1 MQLGVRSHSKEVAR
15 LDSCHGRS
23 GLMCKVSPKM
33 ADGLSPE
40 WVTSFRGHVLA
51 FTGRVLIDGGWT
63 IREDCW
69 RMARTRGAADWKT
82 DMSGRVTLLV
92 HGDLASQHVTDR
104 TRQYSKKL
112 KLADE
117 LRRSGKSV
125 AIIDGQGFADLVNG
139 YPARN
144 RELLFDGPSD
154 VLVLPELGEGI
165 LGGPLSTRQIPVHEP
180 SELTLN
186 LEALDRGTAAHEA
199 TVTAL
204 SRALEGRGL
213 RPQRPGRHAPA
224 FDVGWTEDGV
234 VNIAEVK
241 SLTGTD
247 QTQQIRLGL
256 GQVLDYAQQIRLS
269 GLESSPVQPVLVLEH
284 EPSHPRWTETASSAG
299 VKLMWGP
306 TFSKN
311 G

>member
-1 MQLGVRSHSKEVAR
+1 
-15 LDSCHGRS
+15 
-23 GLMCKVSPKM
+23 M
-33 ADGLSPE
+33 ADALRSE

-51 FTGRVLIDGGWT
+51 FTGKVWIDASWT
-63 IREDCW
+63 IREDCG
-69 RMARTRGAADWKT
+69 RMAETRGAVDWKP

-92 HGDLASQHVTDR
+92 HGDLASQYVTDR

-112 KLADE
+112 ILADK
-117 LRRSGKSV
+117 LRRSGSPL

-144 RELLFDGPSD
+144 RKLLFAGPSD
-154 VLVLPELGEGI
+154 VLVLPDLGEGI

-186 LEALDRGTAAHEA
+186 LDALDRGTAAHEA
-199 TVTAL
+199 TVAAL
-204 SRALEGRGL
+204 SRTLERRGL
-213 RPQRPGRHAPA
+213 LPQRPGRHAPA
-224 FDVGWTEDGV
+224 FDVGWTEDGG

-269 GLESSPVQPVLVLEH
+269 WLSSSPVQPVLVLEH

-299 VKLMWGP
+299 VKLIWGP
-306 TFSKN
+306 TFSN
-311 G
+311 GG

>member
-1 MQLGVRSHSKEVAR
+1 VADF
-15 LDSCHGRS
+15 LES
-23 GLMCKVSPKM
+23 
-33 ADGLSPE
+33 E

-51 FTGRVLIDGGWT
+51 FTGKVLIDGNWT
-63 IREDCW
+63 IREDCG
-69 RMARTRGAADWKT
+69 RMAETRGAAGWKP
-82 DMSGRVTLLV
+82 DMSGRVSLLV
-92 HGDLASQHVTDR
+92 HGDLASQKVTDR
-104 TRQYSKKL
+104 TRRYSKKL
-112 KLADE
+112 ILADK
-117 LRRSGKSV
+117 LRRSGKPV

-144 RELLFDGPSD
+144 RKLLFVGPSD
-154 VLVLPELGEGI
+154 VLVLPCLGEVI
-165 LGGPLSTRQIPVHEP
+165 LGGPLPTRQIPIHDP

-204 SRALEGRGL
+204 SRTLERQGIL
-213 RPQRPGRHAPA
+213 PQRPGRRAPA
-224 FDVGWTEDGV
+224 FDVGWTDNGV

-269 GLESSPVQPVLVLEH
+269 CLSSAPVQPVLVLEH
-284 EPSHPRWTETASSAG
+284 EPNHPRWTETASSAG
-299 VKLMWGP
+299 VKLIWGP
-306 TFSKN
+306 NFSMP

>member
-1 MQLGVRSHSKEVAR
+1 
-15 LDSCHGRS
+15 
-23 GLMCKVSPKM
+23 M
-33 ADGLSPE
+33 ADTKASE
-40 WVTSFRGHVLA
+40 WVTSFLGHVLA
-51 FTGRVLIDGGWT
+51 FTGKVWIDGTWT
-63 IREDCW
+63 IREDCV
-69 RMARTRGAADWKT
+69 RMAEARGAVDWKP

-92 HGDLASQHVTDR
+92 HGDLASQHVSDR

-112 KLADE
+112 ILADS
-117 LRRSGKSV
+117 LRRSGKPI

-144 RELLFDGPSD
+144 RKLLFAGPSE
-154 VLVLPELGEGI
+154 VLVLPDLGEGI
-165 LGGPLSTRQIPVHEP
+165 LGGPLSTRQIPAHDP

-199 TVTAL
+199 TVAAL
-204 SRALEGRGL
+204 SRMLERRGL
-213 RPQRPGRHAPA
+213 LPQRPGRHAPA
-224 FDVGWTEDGV
+224 FDLGWTDDDV

-247 QTQQIRLGL
+247 ETQQIRLGL

-269 GLESSPVQPVLVLEH
+269 GLSSSPVQPVLVLEH

-299 VKLMWGP
+299 VKLIWGP
-306 TFSKN
+306 AFGK
-311 G
+311 